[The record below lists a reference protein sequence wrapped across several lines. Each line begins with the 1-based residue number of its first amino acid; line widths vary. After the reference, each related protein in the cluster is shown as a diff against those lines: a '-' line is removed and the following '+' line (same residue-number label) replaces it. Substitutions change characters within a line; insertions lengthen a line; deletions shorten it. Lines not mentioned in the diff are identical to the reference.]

1 MKQIIL
7 VLNSSQEFFK
17 FCITVTMMSG
27 VIDIVMFD
35 SMVSSLLKVMVEL
48 VKLVF
53 DVGLELSTLMVVT
66 VMNIVLTV
74 CGMIIFRKVAIWIN
88 FMGAIKLIIS
98 DEFFSGVTINMLGLF
113 VTISVMRIFRFS
125 PLLVVIFIE
134 VLMRD
139 ITSIDSFSVITIT
152 TV

>member
-17 FCITVTMMSG
+17 FCITVAMMSG